1 MFLCQARIYA
11 FQHPETCSNSDLKL
25 YSDPFSAEIFQ
36 LAMFDHCRVKNIGPL
51 RWTIEVANHHWA
63 WGSLPKEL
71 INRGFINPLS
81 IQG

>member
-36 LAMFDHCRVKNIGPL
+36 LAMFDHCRVKNKRDPLGGPL
-51 RWTIEVANHHWA
+51 
-63 WGSLPKEL
+63 K
-71 INRGFINPLS
+71 
-81 IQG
+81 